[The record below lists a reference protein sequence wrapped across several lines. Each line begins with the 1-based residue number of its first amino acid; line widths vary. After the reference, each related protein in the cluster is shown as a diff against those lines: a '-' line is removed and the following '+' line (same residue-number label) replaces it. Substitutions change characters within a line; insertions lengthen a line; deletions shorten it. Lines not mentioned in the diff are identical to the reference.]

1 MDGLALAPFIRLVCD
16 LMRMSFILSIKFYS
30 FHNSMIYMRTLLFLL
45 GMASGFTMVAQST
58 DDYTRYELLDPYTNN
73 FRILYEVS
81 ATTPDALVYHNTL
94 RKGSGHFV
102 DRVVDLNSGK
112 LLTWSIVHGEEAKRN
127 GLAAADKDTDYLQVN
142 LAHPVAK
149 NSEYRLL
156 IDKTYNDAQSYY
168 AEGERIVFHRSLG
181 IKRNAVVLP
190 KGYEL
195 IACNYPSQVMI
206 EADGRVK
213 ISFIN
218 RGTEAVPLHI
228 EGRKLSHPI
237 VAAPSI
243 ARDNTTQATGR
254 DKSKA
259 RVGLSL
265 VERAH
270 QTREIVYFL
279 QQPETHSF
287 RLYHDYTE
295 TKEGVNKYINIVR
308 AGSKASNP
316 SAYSLDTGKPL
327 KVETLVGQAI
337 KDKGIDIGADYSP
350 TTEVI
355 VIWFDAVKKGTTTR
369 IRIEETYTDP
379 NRYLLS
385 NSELVW
391 DRSFGRVHNTITLPE
406 GWWLT
411 ANAVPATVF
420 LNEDGLVSLY
430 YLNDGPDDID
440 VFVKALKR

>member
-1 MDGLALAPFIRLVCD
+1 
-16 LMRMSFILSIKFYS
+16 MRFILIINFYS
-30 FHNSMIYMRTLLFLL
+30 FHHSILPMKKLLLL
-45 GMASGFTMVAQST
+45 LCLASGSLFAQST

-102 DRVVDLNSGK
+102 DRVVDLQSGK

-127 GLAAADKDTDYLQVN
+127 GLASADNDTDYLQVN
-142 LAHPVAK
+142 LDHPVAK
-149 NSEYRLL
+149 NSKYRLL
-156 IDKTYNDAQSYY
+156 IDKTYNDPQSYY
-168 AEGERIVFHRSLG
+168 AQEDRIVFHRSLD
-181 IKRNAVVLP
+181 IKRNSIVLP

-195 IACNYPSQVMI
+195 IACNYPAQVMI
-206 EADGRVK
+206 ETDGRVK

-218 RGTEAVPLHI
+218 RGSEAVPLHI
-228 EGRKLSHPI
+228 EGRKLLHPI
-237 VAAPSI
+237 VAAPLI
-243 ARDNTTQATGR
+243 AKDNTTQAQGR

-259 RVGLSL
+259 RVGLTL
-265 VERAH
+265 TERAH
-270 QTREIVYFL
+270 QTREIVYYL

-295 TKEGVNKYINIVR
+295 TKEGVNKYVNIVR

-316 SAYSLDTGKPL
+316 SAYNLDNGKPL

-350 TTEVI
+350 TAEAI

-379 NRYLLS
+379 NRYLIS
-385 NSELVW
+385 NNELVW
-391 DRSFGRVHNTITLPE
+391 DRSFGRVYNTITLPE

-420 LNEDGLVSLY
+420 L
-430 YLNDGPDDID
+430 
-440 VFVKALKR
+440 

>member
-1 MDGLALAPFIRLVCD
+1 MKIFYLLISL
-16 LMRMSFILSIKFYS
+16 LSLTGA
-30 FHNSMIYMRTLLFLL
+30 H
-45 GMASGFTMVAQST
+45 AQST
-58 DDYTRYELLDPYTNN
+58 DEYTRYELLEPSSGS

-81 ATTPDALVYHNTL
+81 ATTPGATFFYNTL
-94 RKGSGHFV
+94 RKGSEHKV
-102 DRVVDLNSGK
+102 DRVIDLATGK
-112 LLTWSIVHGEEAKRN
+112 PLLWTIVNGEAAKKN
-127 GLAAADKDTDYLQVN
+127 GLAGADKETDYLQIK
-142 LAHPVAK
+142 LAQPVAK

-156 IDKTYNDAQSYY
+156 IDKTYTDTKSYY
-168 AEGERIVFHRSLG
+168 ADGDRIIFQRSLG
-181 IKRNAVVLP
+181 IKRNSIVLP
-190 KGYEL
+190 KNYEL
-195 IACNYPSQVMI
+195 IACNYPSQMMM
-206 EADGRVK
+206 EADGRIKV
-213 ISFIN
+213 SFVN
-218 RGTEAVPLHI
+218 GGPEAVLLRM
-228 EGRKLSHPI
+228 EGRKLSNPI
-237 VAAPSI
+237 VVPTTMEQENIPPS
-243 ARDNTTQATGR
+243 QGR
-254 DKSKA
+254 DKSKV
-259 RVGLSL
+259 RLGFSFP
-265 VERAH
+265 ERAY

-295 TKEGVNKYINIVR
+295 TREGVNKYLNVVR

-316 SAYSLDTGKPL
+316 SAFNLDSGQPL

-350 TTEVI
+350 TAEVI
-355 VIWFDAVKKGTTTR
+355 VIWFDPVTKGSSTR

-379 NRYLLS
+379 NRYV
-385 NSELVW
+385 NVNNELIW

-440 VFVKALKR
+440 VFVKAMKK